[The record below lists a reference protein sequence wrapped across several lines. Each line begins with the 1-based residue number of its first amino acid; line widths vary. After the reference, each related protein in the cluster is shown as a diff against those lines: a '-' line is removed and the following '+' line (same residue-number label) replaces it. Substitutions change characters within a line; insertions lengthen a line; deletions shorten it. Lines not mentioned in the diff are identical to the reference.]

1 MQNFKDKTCI
11 ETHVV
16 QHLEE
21 DIRLQE
27 YGCTIFKSILS
38 KSALKKALKKEL
50 ITLDSKVAK
59 TSDWIQNNQ
68 VIKLYAEE
76 DSQSKNLFRLK
87 FDVLFEDEH
96 LAIVHKPSGYPTSGN
111 YFKTIEN
118 ALGYN
123 LKKSY
128 ERDQLP
134 FPQPVHRLDNPTSG
148 ALIVAK
154 TLSTKSLLSVLFEK
168 QNIKKSYTAIV
179 KGKLSHENGAVDLA
193 IDHKASRT
201 NYNVEMVV
209 EKNNKQYSMLKL
221 WPETGRTH
229 QIRIH
234 LASIGHPIVGDN
246 LYGDKEGKSPLFLHA
261 TSVEFIHPK
270 TDKILTLETDIPQK
284 FLKFI
289 NRL

>member
-76 DSQSKNLFRLK
+76 DSLSKKLFRLK

-209 EKNNKQYSMLKL
+209 EKNNEQYSMLKL

-246 LYGDKEGKSPLFLHA
+246 LYGDKEGKPPLFLHA
-261 TSVEFIHPK
+261 TSVEFINPK